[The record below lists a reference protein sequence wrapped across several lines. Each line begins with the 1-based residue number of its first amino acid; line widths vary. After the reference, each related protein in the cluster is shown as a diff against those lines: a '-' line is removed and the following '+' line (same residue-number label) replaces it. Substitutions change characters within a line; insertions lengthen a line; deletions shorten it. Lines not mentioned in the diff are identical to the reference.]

1 VIALDT
7 NILLRYIVRDE
18 PEQTAKATL
27 FIEGNLSEDLRGYI
41 SLPVIWEL
49 SWSLRKTYALPTDK
63 IVEAVSALLEIK
75 QFDVQEPEIV
85 RQAIANQ
92 TAGIADMIIHLI
104 GQANGCSKTVT
115 LDKKFARLKGVE
127 LLIE

>member
-7 NILLRYIVRDE
+7 NVLLRYIMRDE
-18 PEQTAKATL
+18 PEQTAAATL
-27 FIEGNLSEDLRGYI
+27 FIESNLSEDLPGYI
-41 SLPVIWEL
+41 SLPVICEL

-63 IVEAVSALLEIK
+63 LVEAVSTLLEIK

-92 TAGIADMIIHLI
+92 PTGIADMIIHLI
-104 GQANGCSKTVT
+104 GQANGCTKTVT
-115 LDKKFARLKGVE
+115 FDKKFVQLKGVE
-127 LLIE
+127 LLA

>member
-7 NILLRYIVRDE
+7 NVLLRYIMRDE

-27 FIEGNLSEDLRGYI
+27 FIESNLSEDLPGYI
-41 SLPVIWEL
+41 SIPVICEL

-63 IVEAVSALLEIK
+63 LVEAVSALLEIK

-92 TAGIADMIIHLI
+92 PTGIADMIIHLI
-104 GQANGCSKTVT
+104 GQANGCAKTVT
-115 LDKKFARLKGVE
+115 FDKKFARLKGVE
-127 LLIE
+127 LLKA